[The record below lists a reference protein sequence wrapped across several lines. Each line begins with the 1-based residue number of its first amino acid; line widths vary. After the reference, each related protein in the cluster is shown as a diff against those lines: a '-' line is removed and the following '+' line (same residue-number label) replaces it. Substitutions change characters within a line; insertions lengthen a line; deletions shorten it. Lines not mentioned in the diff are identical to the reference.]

1 MKTII
6 ENQEYDLDE
15 LQING
20 VELDEQEISIIITP
34 YEPNMRIYTS
44 NNDKFQELKQ
54 NVIINPVEWKITHLD
69 KCNGQI
75 VGAAFSAPKEYFSI
89 RGVEEDEK

>member
-1 MKTII
+1 MKTVI
-6 ENQEYDLDE
+6 ENQEYDLDK

-34 YEPNMRIYTS
+34 YESNMRIYTS

-54 NVIINPVEWKITHLD
+54 NVIINPAEWKITHLD
-69 KCNGQI
+69 KRNGQI
-75 VGAAFSAPKEYFSI
+75 VSATFSAPKEYFSI
-89 RGVEEDEK
+89 RDVEEDK

>member
-20 VELDEQEISIIITP
+20 VELEEQEVSILITP
-34 YEPNMRIYTS
+34 YEPNMKIYTS

-54 NVIINPVEWKITHLD
+54 NVIINPAEWKITHLD
-69 KCNGQI
+69 KRNGQI
-75 VGAAFSAPKEYFSI
+75 ISATFSAPKEYFSI
-89 RGVEEDEK
+89 RGVEEDEN